1 MKMLVLNGNTP
12 TASLPRITF
21 VLYLASF
28 LLLIACSRQPEVTPD
43 APPQESNASI
53 REDKMTQRQHT
64 MVLAIADTNFT
75 VSLADTEAA
84 RELAKRLPLHLDMT
98 ELNGN
103 EKYANL
109 DKPLPA
115 KAEKVHTIE
124 AGDLMLWGSDCLVLF
139 YKTFGTPYSYTR
151 LGHINDAQGLAKVVG
166 KGNVTVSLNSPK
178 ARP

>member
-1 MKMLVLNGNTP
+1 MKMLVLNGNSP
-12 TASLPRITF
+12 NASLPRITF

-28 LLLIACSRQPEVTPD
+28 LLLIACSRQPEVTPE

-139 YKTFGTPYSYTR
+139 YKTFGTPYS
-151 LGHINDAQGLAKVVG
+151 
-166 KGNVTVSLNSPK
+166 
-178 ARP
+178 